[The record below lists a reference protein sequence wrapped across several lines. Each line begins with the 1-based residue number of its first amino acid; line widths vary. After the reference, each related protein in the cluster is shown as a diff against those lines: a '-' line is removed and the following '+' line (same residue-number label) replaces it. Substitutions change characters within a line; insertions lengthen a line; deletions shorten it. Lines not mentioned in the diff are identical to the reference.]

1 MKEIV
6 WFRRDL
12 RVEDS
17 ALLHYAKDEV
27 LPIFIFDTNILNQ
40 LQSNDRR
47 VSFIYYW
54 VLKLKLNLQRMGLD
68 LAIFYGEPEDIFK
81 RLLQKERFDGVVCS
95 IDFDSYAIKR
105 DRAIEAL
112 LPMERYG
119 DSFLLHPQ
127 HILKKD
133 GTPYR
138 VFTPFYKSLDF
149 FTSQEQ
155 IELLAPNPKLKKIA
169 FDYEHMPTLHDTG
182 FETMALESF
191 LYESPEHIF
200 AQFAPKIAEY
210 KSNRDFF
217 ALDGTS
223 KLSVHLRFGVL
234 SVRKLFN
241 LVKAQQ
247 GGDFYIR
254 ELFWREFYNYLLY
267 HFPHSEF
274 ENFNDIDVKWRKSKA
289 DFEAWCTGNTGVPIV
304 DASMRYLN
312 RTGLLHNRLRM
323 IVASFLTKNLLID
336 WREGERYFAQHLL
349 DYEASSNIGSWQWA
363 SSTGADS
370 VPYFRIFNPYLQSQ
384 KFDSKAQFITQ
395 ELPHLRHFSP
405 KALHSEGGA
414 MEPIVDIKSSRER
427 ALGAFS

>member
-274 ENFNDIDVKWRKSKA
+274 ENFNDIDIKWRKSKA